1 MATMLDATATVSE
14 TDAADGRRF
23 DEAAPTSGIARAA
36 AAAVAADRLTWIL
49 ANGRD
54 GDDTQMV
61 RLAAALGWPYEVV
74 QVRHNIARII
84 GDRVLDACGKGRLE
98 PGAIPAGPL
107 PDLVLA
113 VGGRSVS
120 MARRIRTASGGRT
133 RLVFIGGPYAA
144 LDSFDLIIA
153 TAQQGLPRRANVVQN
168 LLPLNSPGDREIEAA
183 GARWAGQFESLPRP
197 RLAVLIGGS
206 NSSIRITPAS
216 AERLAERAN
225 ALAEQAGGSLL
236 VTTSRRTPA
245 AVADA
250 LVGKLHAPAYVY
262 RWLANDANNPYLGLL
277 ASADAFLVT
286 SDSAS
291 MMADALSTRRP
302 VEIFDLD
309 QRLSSRILTSSW
321 IAGADA
327 RPAGPQ
333 GRSTA
338 TDGFRA
344 RLIDRGYW
352 TPARDLRRLH
362 DALRA
367 NGLLGASD
375 RPPVERPR
383 EADLRRAV
391 ERIRG
396 LFGSDPSSAEA

>member
-1 MATMLDATATVSE
+1 MATMLDAAATVSQ
-14 TDAADGRRF
+14 TDAAAGRRL
-23 DEAAPTSGIARAA
+23 DEAAPTSGIVRTA

-74 QVRHNIARII
+74 QVRHSIARII

-120 MARRIRTASGGRT
+120 MARRIRTAAGGRT

-183 GARWAGQFESLPRP
+183 GARWAGQFGSLPRP
-197 RLAVLIGGS
+197 RLAVLVGGS

-250 LVGKLHAPAYVY
+250 LVGKLRAPAYVY
-262 RWLANDANNPYLGLL
+262 RWLANDTNNPYLGLL

-327 RPAGPQ
+327 LPVARPA
-333 GRSTA
+333 RSTA
-338 TDGFRA
+338 IDRFRG

>member
-1 MATMLDATATVSE
+1 MNMPARIDHA
-14 TDAADGRRF
+14 AADRPRAG
-23 DEAAPTSGIARAA
+23 AATRAA
-36 AAAVAADRLTWIL
+36 AMPVAADRLTWIL

-74 QVRHNIARII
+74 QVRHHIARII
-84 GDRVLDACGKGRLE
+84 GDRILDACGRGRLE
-98 PGAIPAGPL
+98 PGAIPAGRL

-120 MARRIRTASGGRT
+120 MARRIRAASGGRT

-153 TAQQGLPRRANVVQN
+153 TAQQGIPHRANVVQN
-168 LLPLNSPGDREIEAA
+168 LLPLNSPADREVEAA
-183 GARWAGQFESLPRP
+183 GARLGHQFGALPRP
-197 RLAVLIGGS
+197 RLAVLVGGS

-225 ALAEQAGGSLL
+225 ALAMEANGSLL
-236 VTTSRRTPA
+236 VSTSRRTPV

-250 LVGKLHAPAYVY
+250 LVGKLRAPAYVY
-262 RWLANDANNPYLGLL
+262 RWVANDANNPYLALL

-321 IAGADA
+321 IAGTDGS
-327 RPAGPQ
+327 PAGRQQQP
-333 GRSTA
+333 TA
-338 TDGFRA
+338 IDRFRA
-344 RLIDRGYW
+344 RLIDGGYW

-367 NGLLGASD
+367 NGLLGASG
-375 RPPVERPR
+375 RLPLERPR

-396 LFGSDPSSAEA
+396 LFGSDPSTAEA